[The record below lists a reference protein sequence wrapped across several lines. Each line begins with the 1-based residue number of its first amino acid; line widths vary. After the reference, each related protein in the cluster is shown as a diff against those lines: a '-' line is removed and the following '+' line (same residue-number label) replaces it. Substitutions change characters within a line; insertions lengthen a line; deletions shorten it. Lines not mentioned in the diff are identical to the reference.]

1 MKIGLD
7 FDNTY
12 TRDPEAWNTFIRYFT
27 GRGHTVY
34 CVTYRYQSE
43 WTEVLATIG
52 EVIGHDR
59 CFFTGGRA
67 KHPYMIDQGIYIDV
81 WIDDMPQLIYQNM
94 DMSHEHQ

>member
-34 CVTYRYQSE
+34 CTTYRLQSQSD
-43 WTEVLATIG
+43 EVYETIG
-52 EVIGHDR
+52 EVIGR
-59 CFFTGGRA
+59 KNCYFTAYTA
-67 KHPYMIDQGIYIDV
+67 KHPYMVAQGIIIDV
-81 WIDDMPQLIYQNM
+81 WIDDMPQLIYQGM
-94 DMSHEHQ
+94 DTGHEP